1 MNLSIAAP
9 GSGADKAIEVSE
21 TAFGREF
28 NEALVHQVVV
38 AYMAGARQGTKAQ
51 KTRAEVAGGGKKPW
65 RQKGT
70 GRARAGTIRSPIWRG
85 GGTTFA
91 ARPRDHGQKVNRKM
105 YRGAMRSIL
114 SELVRQERLVV
125 VEDFSVDAPKTRGLL
140 AKLGELGLANVLI
153 VTEAVDENLY
163 LSARNLRDVDVRDVA
178 ATDPVSLL
186 SHDKVLV
193 TVAAL
198 KQFEAQL
205 AGGARAEEEAA

>member
-9 GSGADKAIEVSE
+9 GAGDDKAVEVSE
-21 TAFGREF
+21 VAFGREF

-38 AYMAGARQGTKAQ
+38 AFMAGARQGTKAQ
-51 KTRAEVAGGGKKPW
+51 KNRSDVRGGGRKPW

-91 ARPRDHGQKVNRKM
+91 ARPRDHSQKVNRKM
-105 YRGAMRSIL
+105 YRGAMCSIL
-114 SELVRQERLVV
+114 SELVRQDRLIV
-125 VEDFSVDAPKTRGLL
+125 VESFTLDAPKTKGLL
-140 AKLGELGLANVLI
+140 ARLGELELQSVLI
-153 VTEAVDENLY
+153 VTEELDENLY
-163 LSARNLRDVDVRDVA
+163 LSARNLEDVDVRDVA

-186 SHDKVLV
+186 SHEKVLI

-198 KQFEAQL
+198 KKFEEML
-205 AGGARAEEEAA
+205 A